1 MKNYLKYKLYNIF
14 SSNLFYI
21 SALIFNIFVAGQFFF
36 MQKFFGG
43 NGTTDLHYFFHAV
56 PLISA
61 VIIPILKLNENFS
74 SFDDIIPLGEAKKI
88 AASWISLFIQFALIL
103 LPQVFL
109 PLCVN
114 LFGDVKPGQVFTG
127 FFMLL
132 FFGAISASLCVFFSQ
147 ACKSHLVSVILSIL
161 ALSVLNGINLFSV
174 YAADSQILSGA
185 IKIFS
190 FYRHFDAAEKGI
202 LDTRD
207 VVYFSAVSGMLI
219 FASVIFAESKK
230 GKNFTRREKLRIFLV
245 FACGFLVLLD
255 SARIFARIDFTKEKK
270 YSISKYSR
278 KLAEEADSAV
288 EISLFQSRSLS
299 NYYPEAQNIFDL
311 LREFSEQKNISLKF
325 FNTDKPENAKKIGQ
339 YGIYPRQIPVIG
351 NNKTEYLNIYSA
363 IVLEYK
369 DKTEI
374 IPFVL
379 STDTI
384 EYDIDTKLINL
395 FSEKKRVV
403 NLLAGNG
410 MNFENDYNYVVP
422 WLNSNGIDTKIINP
436 AENIENQLEE
446 NSVLAVFGSDQLSE
460 QQCSEIS
467 SHIEKENPVFL
478 AVSPYSADIENSWQ
492 ITKPENQTFIKM
504 LENFGFYFSG
514 NLLADISCARILMQ
528 SDQNEDGTPA
538 KSVYSQQINYP
549 LWINIMPQ
557 KNVQQGITE
566 YWPAELAENENAE
579 PLFYTSPLA
588 WSIEPDNLSRE
599 KLFET
604 NPFVVKQEK
613 YDSPKSAKI
622 AALASKNRKIILIP
636 DQYFVNSLMLGYTGG
651 ETGDYRNLDF
661 LVNQILKLN
670 GAENLAEIQAH
681 STLSKNTSLY
691 KTYNAE
697 LFNSARN
704 RTLCC
709 MFIFVPGLIILSGI
723 LFSLNKMKILRMK
736 TAGIKNER

>member
-14 SSNLFYI
+14 TSNLFYI
-21 SALIFNIFVAGQFFF
+21 AALIFNVFAAGQFFF
-36 MQKFFGG
+36 VQKFFGG

-61 VIIPILKLNENFS
+61 VLIPILKLNENSS
-74 SFDDIIPLGEAKKI
+74 SFDDIVPICEAKKV

-103 LPQVFL
+103 LPQIFL
-109 PLCVN
+109 PICVN
-114 LFGDVKPGQVFTG
+114 LFGDVKAGQVFTG

-147 ACKSHLVSVILSIL
+147 ACKSRIVSAMLSIL

-174 YAADSQILSGA
+174 YAADNKILSGA
-185 IKIFS
+185 IRIFS

-207 VVYFSAVSGMLI
+207 LVYFLVVSAMLLL
-219 FASVIFAESKK
+219 ASVVFAESKK
-230 GKNFTRREKLRIFLV
+230 GKIFSKKEKFRVFLV
-245 FACGFLVLLD
+245 FACGFFLLLD
-255 SARIFARIDFTKEKK
+255 STRIFTRIDFTKEKK

-278 KLAEEADSAV
+278 KLAEEASSTV

-299 NYYPEAQNIFDL
+299 NYYSEAQNIFDL

-325 FNTDKPENAKKIGQ
+325 FNTDKPENAKKISQ
-339 YGIYPRQIPVIG
+339 YGIAPRQIPVVG

-384 EYDIDTKLINL
+384 EYDVDTKLINL
-395 FSEKKRVV
+395 FSEKKRTV
-403 NLLAGNG
+403 NILAGNG
-410 MNFENDYNYVVP
+410 MNFENDYTYVVP
-422 WLNSNGIDTKIINP
+422 WLNSNGINTKIINSS
-436 AENIENQLEE
+436 ESLENQLEK
-446 NSVLAVFGSDQLSE
+446 NSVLAVFGSEKLSE
-460 QQCSEIS
+460 QQCGEIFS
-467 SHIEKENPVFL
+467 YIEKGNSAFF
-478 AVSPYSADIENSWQ
+478 AVSPYSADIENSWR
-492 ITKPENQTFIKM
+492 ITKPENQILIKM
-504 LENFGFYFSG
+504 LENYGFCFSG
-514 NLLADISCARILMQ
+514 NILADISCARILMQ

-538 KSVYSQQINYP
+538 EAVYSQQINYP

-557 KNVQQGITE
+557 KNAPQGLTE
-566 YWPAELAENENAE
+566 YWPAELEQNENTE
-579 PLFYTSPLA
+579 PLFFTSPLA
-588 WSIEPDNLSRE
+588 WSIEPDNLSQE

-613 YDSPKSAKI
+613 YDQKKTTKI
-622 AALASKNRKIILIP
+622 AAIASKNKKIVLVP

-661 LVNQILKLN
+661 LVNQILRLN
-670 GAENLAEIQAH
+670 GEENLAEIQEH
-681 STLSKNTSLY
+681 STLAKNTSLY
-691 KTYNAE
+691 KAYNAE
-697 LFNSARN
+697 LFNSAKN
-704 RTLCC
+704 KTLCC

-723 LFSLNKMKILRMK
+723 LFSISKIKILKNK
-736 TAGIKNER
+736 TGRNKNER